1 MPGQKVNYFHC
12 VLCSKRTK
20 PAERRS
26 INKGIKKYL
35 RRKFLI
41 EAPDNSV
48 MCNKCRHIY
57 RNESATGIYTCN
69 QSDTCTV
76 STSDQ
81 QKSPPSVSLSLA
93 STAKTHAYCCICK
106 KPGPKLV
113 VIPTESR
120 TAVFVERNVL
130 IPPGNRCCPVHFDNG
145 AISSDAIQQI
155 PTTEN
160 AFINR
165 TTITELLQQLRSLC
179 QKNEKQCL
187 NFDDEKTFTDTDYKS
202 LLGISKDN
210 FHDICDA
217 VQGFVKN
224 TPARSLTT
232 SVAIFFCKLK
242 TGLSNVI
249 LSTLFRT
256 SKSSLRRAI
265 SAVRKALLINF
276 VPENLG
282 FHHISRDQIIN
293 DHTRPL
299 AQTLFRSVEKTQ
311 VILVLDGTYIYVN
324 KSNNFHFQRRS
335 YSMHKGRPLIK
346 PMVIVSTTGYFVSIL
361 GPYLAD
367 RKNNDAS
374 ILTHIINSNAESIRS
389 WLSED
394 DIFIVDRGFRDA
406 LPLLADLGIQA
417 EMPKFLMA
425 GQKQMSTEDAN
436 MSRLVTK
443 VCFVLL

>member
-1 MPGQKVNYFHC
+1 MNYFHC

-165 TTITELLQQLRSLC
+165 TTITLVMS
-179 QKNEKQCL
+179 EK
-187 NFDDEKTFTDTDYKS
+187 
-202 LLGISKDN
+202 
-210 FHDICDA
+210 
-217 VQGFVKN
+217 
-224 TPARSLTT
+224 
-232 SVAIFFCKLK
+232 
-242 TGLSNVI
+242 
-249 LSTLFRT
+249 
-256 SKSSLRRAI
+256 
-265 SAVRKALLINF
+265 
-276 VPENLG
+276 
-282 FHHISRDQIIN
+282 
-293 DHTRPL
+293 
-299 AQTLFRSVEKTQ
+299 
-311 VILVLDGTYIYVN
+311 
-324 KSNNFHFQRRS
+324 
-335 YSMHKGRPLIK
+335 
-346 PMVIVSTTGYFVSIL
+346 
-361 GPYLAD
+361 
-367 RKNNDAS
+367 
-374 ILTHIINSNAESIRS
+374 
-389 WLSED
+389 
-394 DIFIVDRGFRDA
+394 
-406 LPLLADLGIQA
+406 
-417 EMPKFLMA
+417 
-425 GQKQMSTEDAN
+425 
-436 MSRLVTK
+436 
-443 VCFVLL
+443 